1 MSEGLERHDCRC
13 SQATSAASSPRAPFD
28 ARWCSLHAM
37 NELVRATNVEEA
49 FDALDPF
56 ALIKPSH
63 PFFADIEADLPREHY
78 GVTDELKR
86 HFRSIQ
92 TRRRWQHLG
101 LVGHKGTGKTT
112 LVRKAMS
119 ELRDKGVM
127 AVQINTQLAVDQGGF
142 TFTDMIL

>member
-1 MSEGLERHDCRC
+1 
-13 SQATSAASSPRAPFD
+13 
-28 ARWCSLHAM
+28 
-37 NELVRATNVEEA
+37 
-49 FDALDPF
+49 
-56 ALIKPSH
+56 
-63 PFFADIEADLPREHY
+63 Y

-142 TFTDMIL
+142 TFTDMILILARSVIGCLAEQRTPAEHDARELDRLVRF